1 MQRYADIM
9 NHFGLRSQMK
19 KLNEETYEFLEAVN
33 NYEALIFENECYD
46 NVYTAEE
53 LDIFRDHLVEEMG
66 DVLIL
71 LTQFIARYGISK
83 EELDEWM
90 DSKLDRTE
98 YRIKTGFYTKDES
111 ICTRK

>member
-1 MQRYADIM
+1 MQRYEDIM

-19 KLNEETYEFLEAVN
+19 KLNEECYEFLEAVD
-33 NYEALIFENECYD
+33 NYEDLVCENECYD
-46 NVYTAEE
+46 YPYTAEE
-53 LDIFRDHLVEEMG
+53 LDIFRDHIVEELG

-71 LTQFIARYGISK
+71 LTQFIARYKISK

-98 YRIKTGFYTKDES
+98 YRIKTGYYKKDENKC
-111 ICTRK
+111 IEK